1 MQPKEQMQM
10 AQEPDGCYMITSYP
24 WNDTDGEDGGISQK
38 EMFVIRMLGENRITG
53 LIRPQVREFN
63 GIKSL
68 YYEVTGKQ
76 SLSSFA
82 ENKPLEGTMV
92 RLLFETLHG
101 LLERL
106 PEYCLGPEGLS
117 LSLSQ
122 IFTDGKTIDFCYFPR
137 VQNDEEQTSVFARE
151 LIGMIDQDSEEAVVL
166 AYRFYKLAGDGRGD
180 LQGWMKQLIAGE
192 KERTISDSAEP
203 EENAVCGDMG
213 DNLRSKREPDEECQS
228 KWKSKTRYEKATA
241 ENDVINWKSKIGY
254 EKAASDNYMTN
265 STEEDEE
272 PERNKGSN
280 EAANKRGKD
289 ILSLGLFAAVF
300 LIGVFLLAWKLQ
312 TIEQFAMALLLSSY
326 EGIVALFFIAAGG
339 LGAGLTFFKS

>member
-10 AQEPDGCYMITSYP
+10 AQEPDGCYMIASYP

-38 EMFVIRMLGENRITG
+38 EMFVIRMLGENRIIG

-82 ENKPLEGTMV
+82 ENKPLEGAMV

-122 IFTDGKTIDFCYFPR
+122 IFTDGKTIEFCYFPR
-137 VQNDEEQTSVFARE
+137 GQNDGERMPAFARD

-166 AYRFYKLAGDGRGD
+166 AYRFYKLAGEGRGD
-180 LQGWMKQLIAGE
+180 LQGWLKQLIAGE
-192 KERTISDSAEP
+192 EERTLPVPGEP
-203 EENAVCGDMG
+203 EENAACGDMG

-228 KWKSKTRYEKATA
+228 KWKSKTRYEKA
-241 ENDVINWKSKIGY
+241 
-254 EKAASDNYMTN
+254 ASDNYMTD

>member
-10 AQEPDGCYMITSYP
+10 AQEPDGCYMIASYP

-38 EMFVIRMLGENRITG
+38 EMFVIRMLGENQITG

-82 ENKPLEGTMV
+82 ENKPLEGAMV

-122 IFTDGKTIDFCYFPR
+122 IFTDGKTIEFCYFPR
-137 VQNDEEQTSVFARE
+137 VQKDEGRMPAFARD

-166 AYRFYKLAGDGRGD
+166 AYRFYKLAGEGRGD
-180 LQGWMKQLIAGE
+180 LQGWLKQLIAGE
-192 KERTISDSAEP
+192 EERTLPVPGEP
-203 EENAVCGDMG
+203 EESAMDRGSG
-213 DNLRSKREPDEECQS
+213 EPLQS
-228 KWKSKTRYEKATA
+228 RQDGNEK
-241 ENDVINWKSKIGY
+241 EHERNWKRKVRD
-254 EKAASDNYMTN
+254 EKTPADN
-265 STEEDEE
+265 
-272 PERNKGSN
+272 
-280 EAANKRGKD
+280 D
-289 ILSLGLFAAVF
+289 ILSLFLFAAVF
-300 LIGVFLLAWKLQ
+300 VIGVFLLAWKLQ